1 MEFEQKPEV
10 LHCYELLSMQYLEQS
25 QDEDIWKMLN
35 LWSQDQVEFAEI
47 YSFYIFFFWNFFLT
61 MYHKFNSSALVR

>member
-1 MEFEQKPEV
+1 MSTVIYSFMDGVNMEFEQKPEV

-35 LWSQDQVEFAEI
+35 LWSQDQVR
-47 YSFYIFFFWNFFLT
+47 
-61 MYHKFNSSALVR
+61 VC